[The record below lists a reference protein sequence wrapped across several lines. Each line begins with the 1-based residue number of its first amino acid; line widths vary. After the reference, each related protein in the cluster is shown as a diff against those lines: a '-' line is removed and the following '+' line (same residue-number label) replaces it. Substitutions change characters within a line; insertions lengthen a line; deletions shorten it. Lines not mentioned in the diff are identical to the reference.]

1 MPAPA
6 TPTPEMAPVQRAGT
20 SAPVAIAMLVALLVA
35 VPAAGLFV
43 NLGAA
48 GAGDAWRHLAA
59 TVLGDYAVTSAVL
72 AACVAGGA
80 LVVGAGCAWLTT
92 ACRFPGSRPLSWLL
106 LLPLAMPSYVVA
118 YAWTDLLQF
127 SGPVQSWLREAF
139 GWRAR
144 EYWFPEIRSLGGAV
158 TLFVLALYPYV
169 YLPARAAFLER
180 PASLGEAARLGG
192 AGAWRAFLRIELP
205 LAWPALAGGALLVT
219 METLADYGA
228 VAQLAVDT
236 FSVGIFKAWLGLG
249 DRAAAS
255 QLALLLLAAVGVLV
269 FAESR
274 LRGAR
279 RFATRGGPRP
289 REPVRL
295 RGARGALAL
304 AACLLPPLLG
314 FALPGLHLVRL
325 AVGEDVAVQP
335 QRLLAMATSSF
346 GIAAAAAL
354 AVVLLAVLLG
364 YARRASRSPAVAA
377 LVRFAGLGYAVPGAV
392 LAIGILVPLA
402 RLDNALDAMA
412 ERWLG
417 ADLGLLLT
425 GTVAA
430 LLYAYVVRFLA
441 VGLNTVDGG
450 FGRITPHMD
459 EAARSL
465 GVSGWSLVR
474 RVHLPLLRGPLLVA
488 VLLVFV
494 DALKELP
501 ATLALRPF
509 GFDTFATHAHSLAK
523 DERLA
528 EAAVPSLMIVAVA
541 LLPVMLASRV
551 LGPRMPRR
559 A

>member
-1 MPAPA
+1 MQAPA
-6 TPTPEMAPVQRAGT
+6 VPALRPSSRLHA
-20 SAPVAIAMLVALLVA
+20 SASGPVAVATAVALLVA
-35 VPAAGLFV
+35 VPAAGLFL

-48 GAGDAWRHLAA
+48 GATDAWRHLAG
-59 TVLGDYAVTSAVL
+59 TVLGGYATASAVL
-72 AACVAGGA
+72 CVLVAAGTLA
-80 LVVGAGCAWLTT
+80 LGAGCAWLTA
-92 ACRFPGSRPLSWLL
+92 ACRFPGSRVVAWLL
-106 LLPLAMPSYVVA
+106 LLPMAMPAYVVA
-118 YAWTDLLQF
+118 YAFTDLLQF
-127 SGPVQSWLREAF
+127 SGPVQSWLRELT

-144 EYWFPEIRSLGGAV
+144 EYWFPEIRSLGGAAA
-158 TLFVLALYPYV
+158 LFVLALYPYV

-180 PASLGEAARLGG
+180 PASLSEAARLGG
-192 AGAWRAFLRIELP
+192 AGAWRTFLRIELP
-205 LAWPALAGGALLVT
+205 LAWPALAGGALLVV
-219 METLADYGA
+219 METLADYGT

-255 QLALLLLAAVGVLV
+255 QLALVLLAAVALLVL
-269 FAESR
+269 AETR

-279 RFATRGGPRP
+279 RFAARGAQRR
-289 REPVRL
+289 REPVPL
-295 RGARGALAL
+295 HGLRGALAL

-314 FALPGLHLVRL
+314 FVLPVLHLVRL
-325 AVGEDVAVQP
+325 AAGEDVAIQP
-335 QRLLAMATSSF
+335 ARLAAMAASSF
-346 GIAAAAAL
+346 GIAAAAA
-354 AVVLLAVLLG
+354 AVVAVLALLLG
-364 YARRASRSPAVAA
+364 YARRASRAPVVAG

-402 RLDNALDAMA
+402 RVDNALDAVA
-412 ERWLG
+412 ERWFG
-417 ADLGLLLT
+417 VDPGLLLT
-425 GTVAA
+425 GTVIA

-441 VGLNTVDGG
+441 VGLNTVEGG
-450 FGRITPHMD
+450 FARITPHMD

-465 GVSGWSLVR
+465 GVAGWPLVR

-509 GFDTFATHAHSLAK
+509 GFDTFATHAYALAK

-541 LLPVMLASRV
+541 LLPVILASRALRV
-551 LGPRMPRR
+551 RS
-559 A
+559 

>member
-1 MPAPA
+1 MLIA
-6 TPTPEMAPVQRAGT
+6 T
-20 SAPVAIAMLVALLVA
+20 LVALLVA
-35 VPAAGLFV
+35 IPAAGLFL
-43 NLGAA
+43 NLGAE
-48 GAGDAWRHLAA
+48 GAAESWRHLAA
-59 TVLGDYAVTSAVL
+59 TVLGGYSLTSL
-72 AACVAGGA
+72 ALCACVAAGTM
-80 LVVGAGCAWLTT
+80 VVGAGCAWLTA
-92 ACRFPGSRPLSWLL
+92 ACRFPGSQLAAWLL
-106 LLPLAMPSYVVA
+106 LLPLAMPAYVVA

-127 SGPVQSWLREAF
+127 SGPVQTWLREAF

-158 TLFVLALYPYV
+158 ALFTLALYPYV

-180 PASLGEAARLGG
+180 PASLAEAARLGG
-192 AGAWRAFLRIELP
+192 AGPWRTFLHIELP
-205 LAWPALAGGALLVT
+205 LAWPALAGGALLAV

-255 QLALLLLAAVGVLV
+255 QLALVLLAAVALLV
-269 FAESR
+269 IAELR

-279 RFATRGGPRP
+279 RFAARGAQRH
-289 REPVRL
+289 RDPVRL
-295 RGARGALAL
+295 HGVAAMLAL

-314 FALPGLHLVRL
+314 FALPALYLGQL
-325 AVGEDVAVQP
+325 AAGEDVAIQP
-335 QRLLAMATSSF
+335 GRLAAMAASSF
-346 GIAAAAAL
+346 GIAAAAA
-354 AVVLLAVLLG
+354 AVVVVLALLLG
-364 YARRASRSPAVAA
+364 YARRASRLPAVSA

-402 RLDNALDAMA
+402 RLDNALDTLA

-417 ADLGLLLT
+417 VDLGLLLT
-425 GTVAA
+425 GSVVA

-441 VGLNTVDGG
+441 VGLNTVEGG

-465 GVSGWSLVR
+465 GATGWSLVR

-488 VLLVFV
+488 ALLVFV

-509 GFDTFATHAHSLAK
+509 GFDTFATHAYALAK

-541 LLPVMLASRV
+541 LLPVMLASRA
-551 LGPRMPRR
+551 LRPRS
-559 A
+559 

>member
-1 MPAPA
+1 MSAPAVPAP
-6 TPTPEMAPVQRAGT
+6 E
-20 SAPVAIAMLVALLVA
+20 SAPLPRGGAAGPVACAALVALLVA
-35 VPAAGLFV
+35 VPAAGLFL
-43 NLGAA
+43 NLGSPGAA
-48 GAGDAWRHLAA
+48 DAWRHLAG
-59 TVLGDYAVTSAVL
+59 TVLGGYSVTSAVL
-72 AACVAGGA
+72 CACVAAGT
-80 LVVGAGCAWLTT
+80 LVVGAGCAWLTA
-92 ACRFPGSRPLSWLL
+92 ACRFPGSRIASWLL
-106 LLPLAMPSYVVA
+106 LLPLAMPAYVVA

-127 SGPVQSWLREAF
+127 PGPVQSWLRESF

-144 EYWFPEIRSLGGAV
+144 DYWFPEIRSLGGAV

-180 PASLGEAARLGG
+180 PASLAEAARLGG
-192 AGAWRAFLRIELP
+192 AGAWGTFLRIELP
-205 LAWPALAGGALLVT
+205 LAWPALAGGALLAV
-219 METLADYGA
+219 METLADYGT

-255 QLALLLLAAVGVLV
+255 QLALVLLAAVALLVL
-269 FAESR
+269 AEAR

-279 RFATRGGPRP
+279 RFAARGAQRHRQPA
-289 REPVRL
+289 RL
-295 RGARGALAL
+295 RGVRGTLAL
-304 AACLLPPLLG
+304 CACLLPASLG
-314 FALPGLHLVRL
+314 FALPALHLVRL
-325 AVGEDVAVQP
+325 AAGEDVAIEP
-335 QRLLAMATSSF
+335 ARLAAMAASSF
-346 GIAAAAAL
+346 GIAAAAAAGVVGL
-354 AVVLLAVLLG
+354 ALLLG
-364 YARRASRSPAVAA
+364 YARRLSRSPAVAA

-402 RLDNALDAMA
+402 RLDNALDALA
-412 ERWLG
+412 ERWF
-417 ADLGLLLT
+417 AIDLGLLLT
-425 GTVAA
+425 GTVFA

-441 VGLNTVDGG
+441 VGLNTVEGG

-465 GVSGWSLVR
+465 GVSGWALVR

-488 VLLVFV
+488 ALLVFV

-509 GFDTFATHAHSLAK
+509 GFDTFATHAYALAK

-541 LLPVMLASRV
+541 LLPVMLASRA
-551 LGPRMPRR
+551 LR
-559 A
+559 ARS